1 MGNSISEN
9 LYLTCSQFLAESS
22 EKRWLI
28 LEAMG
33 IARYGDFLT
42 QMPLNEAN
50 ITCLM
55 RFFGNPSKL
64 KFPNLQGADLSELML
79 NETNWIR
86 GNLTDANLRVCSLIN
101 ADLLFV
107 NFSRADLRF
116 ANLTGATLNETIWLG
131 AMVEGCQFGVGIGL
145 SKNQR
150 RDLQRE
156 GAIFW
161 YN

>member
-1 MGNSISEN
+1 MVNSISQN

-28 LEAMG
+28 LQAMG

-55 RFFGNPSKL
+55 RFFENTSRL
-64 KFPNLQGADLSELML
+64 KFPNLQGADLSGLML

-86 GNLTDANLRVCSLIN
+86 GNLTDANLRGCSLIN

-131 AMVEGCQFGVGIGL
+131 AIVEGCQFGAGIGL
-145 SKNQR
+145 TKQQR
-150 RDLQRE
+150 LELQAA
-156 GAIFW
+156 GAIFSDR
-161 YN
+161 